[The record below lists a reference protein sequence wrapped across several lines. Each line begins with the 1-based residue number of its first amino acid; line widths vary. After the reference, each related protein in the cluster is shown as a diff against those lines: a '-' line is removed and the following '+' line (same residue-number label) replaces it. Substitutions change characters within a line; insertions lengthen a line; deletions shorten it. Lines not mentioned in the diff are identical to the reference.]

1 MFDPSPSRIVPARS
15 LVASLVL
22 ALAIAPPVAAQDWA
36 QERQSLGA
44 DSLFGP
50 GIVDLAGNGRAVK
63 VRLTRPAY
71 VVAFALA
78 PPAVVQL
85 VLPRRQE
92 TRLTRAGDLWVD
104 LPRPAAGA
112 EAVPFSVQRVEVSTV
127 RVAPVGAPAPALP
140 PPSVFPRGAPPAGVG
155 ALSSDTSST
164 GTVTLVIVAD
174 SAWSREV
181 IVPLL
186 PPQLE
191 GSLMEM
197 ARTIVVALTGGRGD
211 AWAAYLVRW

>member
-1 MFDPSPSRIVPARS
+1 MRSPVV
-15 LVASLVL
+15 LVALML
-22 ALAIAPPVAAQDWA
+22 AAVPPVAGQDRVL
-36 QERQSLGA
+36 ERLTLGA
-44 DSLFGP
+44 DTLFGP
-50 GIVDLAGNGRAVK
+50 GIVDLAANGRAVK
-63 VRLTRPAY
+63 LRLRRPAH

-85 VLPRRQE
+85 VLPRRQD
-92 TRLTRAGDLWVD
+92 TRLTRAGDLWID
-104 LPRPAAGA
+104 LPQWAASL
-112 EAVPFSVQRVEVSTV
+112 ERVPFAVQRVEVSTG
-127 RVAPVGAPAPALP
+127 RVGPAGAPAPALP
-140 PPSVFPRGAPPAGVG
+140 PPSVLPRGTPPATAGVPPPDP
-155 ALSSDTSST
+155 SSA

-174 SAWSREV
+174 SAWSRDA

-197 ARTIVVALTGGRGD
+197 ARTIAGVLTGGRSD